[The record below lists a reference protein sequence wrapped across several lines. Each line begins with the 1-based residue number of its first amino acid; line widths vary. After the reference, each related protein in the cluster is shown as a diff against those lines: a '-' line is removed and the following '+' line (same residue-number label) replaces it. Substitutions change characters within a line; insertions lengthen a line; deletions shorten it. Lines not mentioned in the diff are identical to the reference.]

1 MENLLAFGIG
11 IATCL
16 VIIVSIYGII
26 TIRNL
31 NNSIEELEDELDDT
45 RGELNKFKREVE
57 SKPDS
62 TSEIKD
68 TVDKLIIDMNNRF
81 TEIDEDLEDIE
92 DQLNQLQI
100 KE

>member
-16 VIIVSIYGII
+16 VIIASIYGII

-31 NNSIEELEDELDDT
+31 NNSIEDLEDEFDDT

-57 SKPDS
+57 GKPDI
-62 TSEIKD
+62 TSQIKD

-81 TEIDEDLEDIE
+81 TEIDEDLEELDEEISK
-92 DQLNQLQI
+92 LQD